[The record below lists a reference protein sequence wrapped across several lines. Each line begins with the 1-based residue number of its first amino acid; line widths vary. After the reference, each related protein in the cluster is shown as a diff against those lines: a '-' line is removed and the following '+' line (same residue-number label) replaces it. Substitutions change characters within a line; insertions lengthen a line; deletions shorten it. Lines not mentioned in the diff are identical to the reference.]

1 MAAPNKREAQAEAR
15 RNQLL
20 DVARRLFAEQGME
33 RTSIKDIA
41 VAAGV
46 AQGLIYHYFRSKDD
60 LFWAILERDGP
71 LPVLAAIFSGAEA
84 LPVREFLIQA
94 LTRGY
99 TAMAERQDLLRLV
112 LHEALA
118 RPQLQERLRM
128 FQRMILGL
136 MSGYL
141 DGRVAAG
148 ELRPHDTQ
156 LTARMIGGA
165 LFALQFT
172 GLPAEPY
179 VAQVVDTLL
188 GGIEAR

>member
-41 VAAGV
+41 LAAGV

-60 LFWAILERDGP
+60 LFWAIIERDGP
-71 LPVLAAIFSGAEA
+71 LPVLAAIFSGAET
-84 LPVREFLIQA
+84 LPVRESLVRA
-94 LTRGY
+94 MTRGY
-99 TAMAERQDLLRLV
+99 AAMAERQDLLRIV

-118 RPQLQERLRM
+118 RPQLQERLRT

-136 MSGYL
+136 MAGYL

-179 VAQVVDTLL
+179 VGQVVDTLL
-188 GGIEAR
+188 RGIEAR

>member
-1 MAAPNKREAQAEAR
+1 MAARTKREVQAEAR

-20 DVARRLFAEQGME
+20 DVARRLFAERGME

-71 LPVLAAIFSGAEA
+71 LPVLAAIFSDAQA
-84 LPVREFLIQA
+84 LPLRAFLIEA
-94 LTRGY
+94 MTRAYGV
-99 TAMAERQDLLRLV
+99 MAERQDLIRLV

-118 RPQLQERLRM
+118 RPQLQDRLRT
-128 FQRMILGL
+128 FQRMLVGL
-136 MSGYL
+136 LAGYL
-141 DGRVAAG
+141 EARVAAG

-156 LTARMIGGA
+156 LTARMFGGA

-179 VAQVVDTLL
+179 VTEVVDTLL
-188 GGIEAR
+188 RGIEAR